1 MRARFGGT
9 IATLSIGALLL
20 MLAPAAA
27 GPSCHGKG
35 KPPEHMEKS
44 FDESLRELN
53 LADEQMEQIKTLH
66 EEKISAMKKHRDS
79 IKEKHKELREE
90 LDREVT
96 DMDALDNIVS
106 ELKIIEAQRIDGK
119 VGYILKMKET
129 LNPEQFQKLHSLH
142 KEHWKKGE
150 RGRRGR
156 RGKGHWRGQTDDQEQ
171 EMEGSAPPSKK
182 HRGAYFDE
190 CLQEL
195 NLTDEQMEQIKA
207 QREEKSKAKKEDRDS
222 IRAKHEELREELDRE
237 TTDSEKLASIVSE
250 LKSLEARRIDGKVG
264 YLLKMK
270 ETLTPGQFQKLHSPH
285 AERWRGERGRRGGKD
300 HWRCG
305 ASDQPRGTEL
315 PPDQQQEPSTG
326 TGEGTGK

>member
-1 MRARFGGT
+1 MKARFGGT

-20 MLAPAAA
+20 MLAPASA

-182 HRGAYFDE
+182 HRGAHFDE

-207 QREEKSKAKKEDRDS
+207 QLEEKSKAKKEDRDS

-250 LKSLEARRIDGKVG
+250 LKSLEARCIDGKVG

-270 ETLTPGQFQKLHSPH
+270 ETLTPGQFQKLHAPH
-285 AERWRGERGRRGGKD
+285 GKRWRGERGRRGGKG

-305 ASDQPRGTEL
+305 SSDQPRGSEL